1 MVLQC
6 PIPLSGAAEE
16 GGRDDAPGG
25 GGDAEGLRQDA
36 GDLRGAQTVRTA
48 LDDRWCISVECG
60 PTVLPCRCRLMI
72 FST

>member
-25 GGDAEGLRQDA
+25 GGDAEGVRQDA

-48 LDDRWCISVECG
+48 LDDRWCISVKCG
-60 PTVLPCRCRLMI
+60 PTVIPCRCRLMI